1 MLKVSTKSLY
11 KLHVDGL
18 DGNQSKKYI
27 DNPGAFIFIKTGM
40 SYLSTFLSFCFIL
53 KTQAR
58 ISENTDTFIFT

>member
-1 MLKVSTKSLY
+1 MLKVSTKSFY

-53 KTQAR
+53 KT
-58 ISENTDTFIFT
+58 